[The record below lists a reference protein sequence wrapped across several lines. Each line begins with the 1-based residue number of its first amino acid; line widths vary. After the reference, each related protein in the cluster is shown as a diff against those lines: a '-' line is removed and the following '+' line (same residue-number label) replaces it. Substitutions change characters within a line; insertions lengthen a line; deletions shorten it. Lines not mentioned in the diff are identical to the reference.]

1 MVPTNDEARP
11 AVRVLLVDDEPLIR
25 NGFRF
30 ILGNDPSI
38 EVIGEAADGTA
49 AIHLVRTWRPDVV
62 LMDVR
67 MIGMGGVDAT
77 AAIVAES
84 QSRVLAITS
93 IDSEDQLVRMLVAGA
108 SGYLLKD
115 ESPERIVEAVHRTA
129 TGETVMSER
138 STAQLVRKAVE
149 SERGLDR
156 LAATERVAA
165 LTPRERDIAI
175 GVARGDTNQQIG
187 LVLHVAP
194 ATVKSHL
201 EQVFIKLGVRNRV
214 QVGVMLERVGLGPS
228 GI

>member
-1 MVPTNDEARP
+1 MVPANDEARP

-38 EVIGEAADGTA
+38 EVVGEAADGTA

-115 ESPERIVEAVHRTA
+115 ESPERIIEAVHRTA
-129 TGETVMSER
+129 AGETVMSER

>member
-1 MVPTNDEARP
+1 
-11 AVRVLLVDDEPLIR
+11 
-25 NGFRF
+25 
-30 ILGNDPSI
+30 
-38 EVIGEAADGTA
+38 
-49 AIHLVRTWRPDVV
+49 
-62 LMDVR
+62 
-67 MIGMGGVDAT
+67 
-77 AAIVAES
+77 
-84 QSRVLAITS
+84 
-93 IDSEDQLVRMLVAGA
+93 
-108 SGYLLKD
+108 
-115 ESPERIVEAVHRTA
+115 
-129 TGETVMSER
+129 MSER